1 MFPFFILH
9 NPFWKLSTNTET
21 PMSENH
27 VMLPFPTRVDQTST
41 LSHSRPELK
50 RIGLLTMITSPASM
64 PQRLKPFRIE
74 QVETIIGRD
83 SDADLVLNDPSVSR
97 KHGRILI
104 QNNEFF
110 LEDLGSSNGTHVDD
124 VPILFSVLKSGDLV
138 QMGKLAF
145 WFDVLLESRALQ
157 PEK

>member
-1 MFPFFILH
+1 
-9 NPFWKLSTNTET
+9 
-21 PMSENH
+21 MSEIH
-27 VMLPFPTRVDQTST
+27 VMLPFPTRVDQTAT

-50 RIGLLTMITSPASM
+50 RIGLLTMITSPPSM
-64 PQRLKPFRIE
+64 PQRLQPFRIE

-83 SDADLVLNDPSVSR
+83 SDADFVLNDPSVSR
-97 KHGRILI
+97 KHARVLV
-104 QNNEFF
+104 QNSEFF

-124 VPILFSVLKSGDLV
+124 VPVLFSVLKSGDLV

-157 PEK
+157 PE